1 MILYS
6 CKIPSCSLS
15 NVQTTD
21 RKAIYRHYITH
32 LQSEIENAALDFGIQ
47 IQFENKYSII
57 NLLIHFSKIGVIQ
70 K

>member
-1 MILYS
+1 MIVYS
-6 CKIPSCSLS
+6 CQIPLCSLS
-15 NVQTTD
+15 NVRTTD
-21 RKAIYRHYITH
+21 RKAIFRHYITH
-32 LQSEIENAALDFGIQ
+32 LKSEIENAALGLDLP